1 MPVKDSRFN
10 LKKETNHV
18 DQGDVQSLYHFR
30 FNISGEIN
38 FMMDILQNNYIRI
51 IFSSVAVYFF
61 IILAI
66 RLFGKKELAQLSVY
80 DLVFIL
86 LISNAVQNA
95 MVGPDSTLSGG
106 LVAAGSL
113 FVVNYILKQLQFRFP
128 KFGKAIQGEAIM
140 LVFQGKILSTHL
152 KNAGITEDELM
163 EVIREHG
170 VAKVSDVDLAVLEVD
185 GNISVLSTEIHKK
198 TTRRRRAH
206 KVISKQQ

>member
-1 MPVKDSRFN
+1 
-10 LKKETNHV
+10 
-18 DQGDVQSLYHFR
+18 
-30 FNISGEIN
+30 
-38 FMMDILQNNYIRI
+38 MMDVLQNNYIRI

-113 FVVNYILKQLQFRFP
+113 FVVNYLLKLLQFRFP
-128 KFGKAIQGEAIM
+128 GFGKAIQGEAVM
-140 LVFQGKILSTHL
+140 LVFEGKILSSNLNKTE
-152 KNAGITEDELM
+152 IMEDELM
-163 EVIREHG
+163 EVVREHG
-170 VAKVSDVDLAVLEVD
+170 VVSISDVDLAVLEVD
-185 GNISVLSTEIHKK
+185 GNISVISSETRKK
-198 TTRRRRAH
+198 TTKRRKAH
-206 KVISKQQ
+206 KIIAKQQ

>member
-1 MPVKDSRFN
+1 MIELF
-10 LKKETNHV
+10 
-18 DQGDVQSLYHFR
+18 
-30 FNISGEIN
+30 
-38 FMMDILQNNYIRI
+38 QNNYIRI
-51 IFSSVAVYFF
+51 IFSSVAVYLF

-95 MVGPDSTLSGG
+95 MVGPDSTLTGG

-113 FVVNYILKQLQFRFP
+113 FVVNYILKKMQFRFP

-140 LVFQGKILSTHL
+140 LVFEGKILPSHL

-170 VAKVSDVDLAVLEVD
+170 VASVSEVDLAVLEVD
-185 GNISVLSTEIHKK
+185 GNISVLSTDIRKK
-198 TTRRRRAH
+198 TTRRRKAH
-206 KVISKQQ
+206 KIISKQQQ

>member
-1 MPVKDSRFN
+1 
-10 LKKETNHV
+10 
-18 DQGDVQSLYHFR
+18 
-30 FNISGEIN
+30 
-38 FMMDILQNNYIRI
+38 MDILQNNYLRI
-51 IFSSVAVYFF
+51 IFSSVCVYFF

-95 MVGPDSTLSGG
+95 MVGPDSTITGG

-113 FVVNYILKQLQFRFP
+113 FAVNYILKQLQLRFP
-128 KFGKAIQGEAIM
+128 KFGKAIEGEAIM
-140 LVFQGKILSTHL
+140 LVFEGKILPANM
-152 KNAGITEDELM
+152 KNAEITEDELM

-170 VAKVSDVDLAVLEVD
+170 VASVSEVDLAVLEVD
-185 GNISVLSTEIHKK
+185 GNISVLSTDLRKK

-206 KVISKQQ
+206 KIISKNQ

>member
-1 MPVKDSRFN
+1 ME
-10 LKKETNHV
+10 LMM
-18 DQGDVQSLYHFR
+18 
-30 FNISGEIN
+30 EI
-38 FMMDILQNNYIRI
+38 FQNNYIRI

-95 MVGPDSTLSGG
+95 MVGPDSTLLGG
-106 LVAAGSL
+106 LVAATSL
-113 FVVNYILKQLQFRFP
+113 FLVNYIIKQLQFRFP
-128 KFGKAIQGEAIM
+128 IFGKAIQGEALM
-140 LVFQGKILSTHL
+140 LVFKGEILFSHL
-152 KNAGITEDELM
+152 EKARITEDELM

-170 VAKVSDVDLAVLEVD
+170 VASVSEVDLAVLEVD
-185 GNISVLSTEIHKK
+185 GNISVLSTDIRKK
-198 TTRRRRAH
+198 TIRRRKAH